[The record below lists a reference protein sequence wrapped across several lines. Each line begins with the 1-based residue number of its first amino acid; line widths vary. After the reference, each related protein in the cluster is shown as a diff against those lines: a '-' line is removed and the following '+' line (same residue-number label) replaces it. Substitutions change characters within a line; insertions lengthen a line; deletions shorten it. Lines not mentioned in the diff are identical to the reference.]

1 VVYRELRAAP
11 ELDDDV
17 ACVWYD
23 DRLQRD
29 QLVLPDGCI
38 DIVWIK
44 GQSPG
49 IAGPATL
56 PVIAPLGHAPVLGLR
71 FRPGRAPGYLGVPAD
86 ALLNADVPL
95 RKVWGDSAERLAED
109 LDRSTSLGHGLALL
123 QAAAIARR
131 ADAPDPLVSAAVGAL
146 RRAPQTQVA
155 DLGDALG
162 ISERQLLRRFS
173 SAVGYGPRVLARVL
187 RFQRFLRLLSA
198 PHAQQWDL
206 ARLAAEAGY
215 ADHAHLTRECTRLA
229 GRTPSALRAA

>member
-1 VVYRELRAAP
+1 VGYRELPAAP
-11 ELDDDV
+11 ELADDV

-29 QLVLPDGCI
+29 QLVVPDGCI

-95 RKVWGDSAERLAED
+95 HDVWGDTAKRLADD
-109 LDRSTSLGHGLALL
+109 LDGSTSLPGGLELL
-123 QAAAIARR
+123 QATTIARR
-131 ADAPDPLVSAAVGAL
+131 SDSPDPLVSAAVGAL
-146 RRAPQTQVA
+146 RRAPETQVA
-155 DLGDALG
+155 DLGETLG
-162 ISERQLLRRFS
+162 ISERQLLRRFG
-173 SAVGYGPRVLARVL
+173 SAVGYGPRVLGRVL
-187 RFQRFLRLLSA
+187 RFQRFMRLLYA
-198 PHAQQWDL
+198 PHAQRWDL